1 MATSGRPSWRSVFFL
16 AINGYKA
23 DQIDAIQTMLAVA
36 AGELDERGLTAWI
49 AKNSAPARSPKK
61 PRGSR

>member
-1 MATSGRPSWRSVFFL
+1 MAPKSSRYADL
-16 AINGYKA
+16 KA
-23 DQIDAIQTMLAVA
+23 DQVDAIQTMLAVA
-36 AGELDERGLTAWI
+36 AGELDERGLAAWI